1 MVKRMPFL
9 LLFYGPFLFLFA
21 LQIQIVSTKTVI
33 NNLQFRINSA
43 GQFELGPNST
53 QCLSVKADFSN
64 KFRLKKPAKGQVQI
78 LSETCAYTS
87 SQLFRQVYIDN
98 SPATEFGI
106 CLQKYHT
113 VYAKNDSILNNFYC
127 LFVNNKGLLKLSPRL
142 KKYADV
148 VSKTELHW
156 SLKNVQD
163 DSFSEFFNTKKKNYL
178 YTTKNDKIR
187 AFSEASDQM
196 IEFRK
201 LLSARNRVSISGPC
215 NTNPCQNNAECK
227 NDPSNNSFV
236 CNCPDGFDG
245 DLCENDIN
253 DCKENPCANSGMC
266 IDRINS
272 FVCKCADNWGGHLCE
287 TKVLT
292 RQLVLSNPRFP
303 NGTFR
308 WDRAPGNLIDGK
320 WLTERGYENFA
331 ETHEGRILY
340 VDLPSTIINVTDI
353 IVYPKQ
359 EQGFWRYESMVVS
372 IDDDENPCVTYQ
384 KLDAKSV
391 QATKETGIIFHCY
404 GKSGTKIVL
413 DMSQEYKLHLSEI
426 IAYGYDLNDPCND
439 HICNSDTSSDCIVDE
454 DGMPYCDCLPGWE
467 GIQCEINIDDCLG
480 HDLCQNDSLCQDE
493 VNGYTCL
500 CPAGF
505 EGKNCEINVD
515 DCLSNNCQNGSICMD
530 DIDSYVCQCD
540 VGWEGQ
546 FCESNIDDCTGDPC
560 QNSGICADGI
570 NSFTCICQPGWE
582 GEFCEIDTDDCE
594 SNSCENGSECV
605 DGLNSY
611 TCTCPDGW
619 IGQYCEISTSQL
631 RSDTC
636 QENSPCK
643 NGSLRP
649 NTSGSLVCNC
659 LPGFT
664 GLYCDL
670 NININQNNNTMSTM
684 PNICPNGVPRIN
696 EIGEAICQCHAGWTG
711 KFCQENIDECLK
723 HDNPCLNNSQCYD
736 MIDDFY
742 CLCPSGY
749 GGKQCEL
756 DINECAD
763 DPCQNGACIDGLD
776 RFECRCEAGWEGEL
790 CEIDTD
796 DCLKNQCQNNAICI
810 DQLDNYICQCPT
822 GYFGP
827 LCSFTDYDQFNNKD
841 FKSLNNTEPTPQIG
855 PYGPSQIVGGPCRAN
870 EALLNGQCRPIPSS
884 GLTRC
889 GVVLPRNND
898 LDIYKDDTD
907 LYNLCTKQN
916 FECPYFLR
924 IIGGTKTA
932 NNRWPWMVSIK
943 DGESKTHFCGGS
955 IVHSRFILTAAHC
968 FKMYNNIQKQT
979 FEIHTNVE
987 KLNDESRTVFSGSD
1001 AFFEN
1006 NRAEFSN
1013 YIFQSKEVR
1022 FHPNYDHQSF
1032 DFDAALILLQ
1042 HHIPFNHPNFY
1053 QKVLPICLETT
1064 DMINGQLYNLKN
1076 ETEDYR
1082 HFWATGYGKFSNSN
1096 SDGNSNDLMQIKLP
1110 FVKNDVCKGIYD
1122 RYSNYEITENMI
1134 CAGPQG

>member
-9 LLFYGPFLFLFA
+9 LLFYGPFLFLFV
-21 LQIQIVSTKTVI
+21 LQVQIVSTKTII
-33 NNLQFRINSA
+33 NNLQFRLNSS
-43 GQFELGPNST
+43 GQFELGRNSS

-78 LSETCAYTS
+78 FSETCSYTS
-87 SQLFRQVYIDN
+87 SQMFRQIAIDEN
-98 SPATEFGI
+98 DVRKFNGTMQDFAI
-106 CLQKYHT
+106 CLEKYYK
-113 VYAKNDSILNNFYC
+113 VYGKNDSILNNFYC

-227 NDPSNNSFV
+227 NDQSNNSFV
-236 CNCPDGFDG
+236 CNCPDGFNG

-253 DCKENPCANSGMC
+253 DCKENPCKNSGMC

-331 ETHEGRILY
+331 ETHEGRIFY

-413 DMSQEYKLHLSEI
+413 DMSLEYKLHLSEI

-505 EGKNCEINVD
+505 EGEHCEIDVD
-515 DCLSNNCQNGSICMD
+515 DCISNNCQNGSICID

-560 QNSGICADGI
+560 QNSGSCVDELNDYSCICPAGFTGKDCEINIDDCLSNDCQNNSSCIDGVNSYTCRCDTGWEGKYCALNIDDCLENPCQNSGKCFDEINGYTCYCPAGFDGDHCENNINDCEPDPCVNGAICEDRIASFLCHCKPGFKGQLCHINVNDCSSNPCWNGGRCIDGVNSFSCACVPGFLGELCQFEINECDTNPCKNGAQCVDGLNEFTCRCDPGWKGELCDQSIDDCNSNDCLNGGICIDGHESYTCECPLGWAGEFCETSANKCDDEPCKNGGICEEGTLRDTFTCVCPLGFKGRLCNININECLIESNGTVSNACHNSAECIDGI
-570 NSFTCICQPGWE
+570 NSFSCNCKPGWSGDLCDFNIDE
-582 GEFCEIDTDDCE
+582 CSVNPCQNGVCIDEVNGYTCQCSPGFSGDLCEVNINECLDNYFCL
-594 SNSCENGSECV
+594 NGSSCI
-605 DGLNSY
+605 DQ
-611 TCTCPDGW
+611 
-619 IGQYCEISTSQL
+619 I
-631 RSDTC
+631 
-636 QENSPCK
+636 
-643 NGSLRP
+643 NGF
-649 NTSGSLVCNC
+649 TCNC
-659 LPGFT
+659 LPGF
-664 GLYCDL
+664 D
-670 NININQNNNTMSTM
+670 
-684 PNICPNGVPRIN
+684 
-696 EIGEAICQCHAGWTG
+696 GE
-711 KFCQENIDECLK
+711 FCGNNID
-723 HDNPCLNNSQCYD
+723 D
-736 MIDDFY
+736 
-742 CLCPSGY
+742 
-749 GGKQCEL
+749 
-756 DINECAD
+756 CAG
-763 DPCQNGACIDGLD
+763 DPCKNGKCIDGIESYECKCNTGWVGRNCD
-776 RFECRCEAGWEGEL
+776 RNIRCDPNPCQHGGLCRPT
-790 CEIDTD
+790 IDGSDFTC
-796 DCLKNQCQNNAICI
+796 DCKGHW
-810 DQLDNYICQCPT
+810 T
-822 GYFGP
+822 GP
-827 LCSFTDYDQFNNKD
+827 LCTD
-841 FKSLNNTEPTPQIG
+841 G
-855 PYGPSQIVGGPCRAN
+855 CR
-870 EALLNGQCRPIPSS
+870 
-884 GLTRC
+884 
-889 GVVLPRNND
+889 
-898 LDIYKDDTD
+898 
-907 LYNLCTKQN
+907 
-916 FECPYFLR
+916 
-924 IIGGTKTA
+924 
-932 NNRWPWMVSIK
+932 IK
-943 DGESKTHFCGGS
+943 
-955 IVHSRFILTAAHC
+955 
-968 FKMYNNIQKQT
+968 
-979 FEIHTNVE
+979 
-987 KLNDESRTVFSGSD
+987 
-1001 AFFEN
+1001 
-1006 NRAEFSN
+1006 
-1013 YIFQSKEVR
+1013 
-1022 FHPNYDHQSF
+1022 
-1032 DFDAALILLQ
+1032 
-1042 HHIPFNHPNFY
+1042 
-1053 QKVLPICLETT
+1053 
-1064 DMINGQLYNLKN
+1064 
-1076 ETEDYR
+1076 
-1082 HFWATGYGKFSNSN
+1082 
-1096 SDGNSNDLMQIKLP
+1096 
-1110 FVKNDVCKGIYD
+1110 
-1122 RYSNYEITENMI
+1122 
-1134 CAGPQG
+1134 